1 MAIGS
6 PGAEPKTRTTT
17 MTFKLNQILDTVV
30 SFAIVAL
37 GLTIAGATAFV
48 GL

>member
-1 MAIGS
+1 MATGS
-6 PGAEPKTRTTT
+6 PGAEPKTRTMT

-37 GLTIAGATAFV
+37 GLTIACATALV